1 MTLDYTKMFLIVTEE
16 AVVKGHFIG
25 MHRSA
30 MRARLGS
37 SRYAIG
43 YRSVRYIFRPERG
56 VIFCAFLGGCC
67 AVKRPPCVK
76 GAAERSEAGG
86 LTTPPAACSAA
97 TSPLH
102 KGGLGGRP
110 MAAPTSNLG
119 KCCVGNVGAVMNRP
133 CGGWYEF
140 AGIQRKFVGLAAT
153 TPPAAC
159 SADTSL
165 IRGRLGGGA
174 KSSEG
179 RLWRAIIDRPYI
191 ITGGWRGNGTSRAG
205 NR

>member
-37 SRYAIG
+37 RRYAIG
-43 YRSVRYIFRPERG
+43 YRSVRYIFRPERGVIFCGQCPRTQRAWCGWCRYAIGYRSVCYIFRPERG

-86 LTTPPAACSAA
+86 LTTPPAACSAD
-97 TSPLH
+97 TSPD
-102 KGGLGGRP
+102 K
-110 MAAPTSNLG
+110 
-119 KCCVGNVGAVMNRP
+119 
-133 CGGWYEF
+133 
-140 AGIQRKFVGLAAT
+140 
-153 TPPAAC
+153 
-159 SADTSL
+159 
-165 IRGRLGGGA
+165 GRLWCGA

-179 RLWRAIIDRPYI
+179 RLWRAIDDRPYI